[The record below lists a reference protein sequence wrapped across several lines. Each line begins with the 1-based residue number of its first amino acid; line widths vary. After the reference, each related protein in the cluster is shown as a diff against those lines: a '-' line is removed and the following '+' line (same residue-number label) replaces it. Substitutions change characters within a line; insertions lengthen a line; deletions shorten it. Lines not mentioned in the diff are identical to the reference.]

1 MSFYV
6 QIGGICLRVIAGV
19 AKGHKLKAPKGMDT
33 RPTTDKIK
41 ESLFNIIAP
50 DLYDCNFLDLYS
62 GTGAIGIEAL
72 SRGAKKAVFIDRSR
86 ICRKIIED
94 NLNHTKLIDKAV
106 IYQNDVNKGLDILKE
121 KGEIF
126 DIIFMDPPYLDNDI
140 EKILEKISKLN
151 LITPSGY
158 IIVEHSSE
166 KRIQAIADL
175 WIWKEKIFKTT
186 RMTFL
191 KGSVN

>member
-1 MSFYV
+1 M
-6 QIGGICLRVIAGV
+6 IAGV

-191 KGSVN
+191 KVVEESL

>member
-1 MSFYV
+1 MLEEYV
-6 QIGGICLRVIAGV
+6 ILRVISGI
-19 AKGHKLKAPKGMDT
+19 AKGHKLKTIKGIST
-33 RPTTDKIK
+33 RPTTDRVK
-41 ESLFNIIAP
+41 ESLFNIISGMIPGAEV
-50 DLYDCNFLDLYS
+50 LDIFA
-62 GTGAIGIEAL
+62 GTGSIGIEAL

-191 KGSVN
+191 KVVEESL